1 MKNKISIVIQALT
14 LLFTAAILVI
24 LLIPQSNHVISSDSD
39 YVATT
44 ISNERAMRD
53 YKLKIGEKYISVSND
68 KITKSSYSKHIV
80 GEITNSA
87 NQMIYGVSV
96 HISFYQNNRYV
107 DVTSAYCSEIPANTT
122 VSFDVYAPD
131 EFTTYSIDYATAYFL
146 D

>member
-68 KITKSSYSKHIV
+68 KITKSSY
-80 GEITNSA
+80 
-87 NQMIYGVSV
+87 
-96 HISFYQNNRYV
+96 
-107 DVTSAYCSEIPANTT
+107 P
-122 VSFDVYAPD
+122 YAPP
-131 EFTTYSIDYATAYFL
+131 TYGETILNRASRQASRSCCNTACEHTAR
-146 D
+146 

>member
-1 MKNKISIVIQALT
+1 
-14 LLFTAAILVI
+14 
-24 LLIPQSNHVISSDSD
+24 
-39 YVATT
+39 
-44 ISNERAMRD
+44 MRD